1 MLDPLLERRE
11 GSGEREGGEWRERGR
26 ERGNNAMYNYYM
38 SKT

>member
-26 ERGNNAMYNYYM
+26 GVEGEREGERE
-38 SKT
+38 